1 MIIKTIF
8 IDNLQVVHAF
18 SEYQGSRNCEIQKIL
33 HELIRWQR
41 QHQIGIEIV
50 YVNTADNLA
59 DAPSRV
65 LEHWEISAN
74 DRLLRCYK
82 I

>member
-1 MIIKTIF
+1 M
-8 IDNLQVVHAF
+8 VHAF
-18 SEYQGSRNCEIQKIL
+18 SEYQGSRNPEIQAIL
-33 HELIRWQR
+33 TELIRWQR
-41 QHQIGIEIV
+41 LHGIELEIV

-74 DRLLRCYK
+74 DTLLR
-82 I
+82 